1 MKTTNLF
8 LVTLF
13 TAAAFLQAAES
24 SLSLP
29 APRMSGGKPVMQA
42 LKERQSTRDYKTDS
56 LNKQQM
62 SDLLWAAFG
71 INRPENDHRT
81 APSAQNLQDVDI
93 YVAVADGYYLFD
105 AKSHSLKKLSD
116 QDVRPLTSG
125 QPFGKIAPVQ
135 LIYVSDYARLAKV
148 PPQLRDLYAG
158 VDTGAI
164 VQNVYLFCASENLA
178 TVVHELNREPL
189 AKAMN
194 LRPDQRIV
202 VAQAVGFPK

>member
-1 MKTTNLF
+1 MKTTNL
-8 LVTLF
+8 LLATLL
-13 TAAAFLQAAES
+13 TTAAFLQAAEPAI
-24 SLSLP
+24 SLP

-42 LKERQSTRDYKTDS
+42 LKERQSIRDFKTDS